1 MNNALPG
8 QVSTALTAY
17 AVRLAVHQLVVGLFV
32 ARDVD
37 QLADLVGETIDPTT
51 TEYLVLG
58 QGGIHGDG
66 SSASKWSSAE
76 LAYPGQEFFEPAQDV
91 HPLDG
96 AVLGESW
103 WRAIDRGTWHP
114 LDWEQQVVVESA
126 TEQRTRRKG

>member
-1 MNNALPG
+1 MNSDHPD
-8 QVSTALTAY
+8 QVSSALTAY
-17 AVRLAVHQLVVGLFV
+17 AVRLAVHQNVVGLFV
-32 ARDVD
+32 ASDVI
-37 QLADLVGETIDPTT
+37 QLADLVSQAVDPTA

-58 QGGIHGDG
+58 PGGIHAVG